1 MKNEKLL
8 KFIPILLGIVII
20 FGGAFL
26 RVHEALRNDAWYDE
40 AFTGVTIRQSW
51 AYVLDILSQD
61 RNHPPLFYAMVKIV
75 TGLTGSTDPF
85 HLRLVS
91 LFFGIA
97 TIPLGYL
104 LIQQL
109 SLAKEDKKWLGIV
122 TMTVLSFSPFFIAY
136 SAEARSYAF
145 LLFLVL
151 VAIICFIKASRNSFK
166 FSRALV
172 IWVVMLF
179 MIMLTHFL
187 SILILSG
194 FFVAFVLLKMEENKT
209 LYNSGLMKKIGVV
222 TFLGWLL
229 VTWAWSAA
237 HMEKLTEPLNL
248 GWIQKSDLSILPHT
262 IANFLFFGIHKKTFS
277 FSLFPGNIGFVI
289 LIASVIAF
297 VVVLQKSIKHKETLG
312 DVIILTSLGVVP
324 LAVAILA
331 SSFGLHIYVDR
342 YVIGS
347 GTILI
352 IWMLYVWWRI
362 ANKEIIWI
370 ICVYLALLFFVVRV
384 PLTKYSEVVAL
395 IPSDSSITTEL
406 PMDYL
411 VFKYYLPESNISVL
425 KFNYALN
432 DPYVAQAI
440 QLTENNIMPG
450 SLVIM
455 EKETKRTIPSTWQ
468 QKFETNNFRV
478 YEFK

>member
-8 KFIPILLGIVII
+8 KYIPILLGIVII

-61 RNHPPLFYAMVKIV
+61 RNHPPLFYAMVKSV
-75 TGLTGSTDPF
+75 TGLSGSTDPF

-109 SLAKEDKKWLGIV
+109 GLEKEDKKWLGIV

-151 VAIICFIKASRNSFK
+151 VAIICFIKASKNSFK
-166 FSRALV
+166 FSKALV
-172 IWVVMLF
+172 IWVVMLV
-179 MIMLTHFL
+179 MIMITHFL

-194 FFVAFVLLKMEENKT
+194 FFVAFVLLKMEENNT
-209 LYNSGLMKKIGVV
+209 LFNSGLLKRMGVV
-222 TFLGWLL
+222 TFLAWLL
-229 VTWAWSAA
+229 VTWGWSAA
-237 HMEKLTEPLNL
+237 HLEKLTEPLNL

-297 VVVLQKSIKHKETLG
+297 VVVLQKSIKNREALR
-312 DVIILTSLGVVP
+312 DVIILTSLAIVP
-324 LAVAILA
+324 LAVAVVV

-347 GTILI
+347 GTLLI

-362 ANKEIIWI
+362 AHKEILWI
-370 ICVYLALLFFVVRV
+370 MCVYFALLFFVVRV
-384 PLTKYSEVVAL
+384 PFTKYSEVVAL
-395 IPSDSSITTEL
+395 ISSDSSITTES

-411 VFKYYLPESNISVL
+411 VFKYYLPESNLSVL
-425 KFNYALN
+425 AFNYALN
-432 DPYVAQAI
+432 DPYVAEAI
-440 QLTENNIMPG
+440 QLTENTIKPG
-450 SLVIM
+450 SLVIL
-455 EKETKRTIPSTWQ
+455 EKKSKRTIPSTWQ
-468 QKFETNNFRV
+468 QKFETNDFRV
-478 YEFK
+478 YEYQ

>member
-1 MKNEKLL
+1 MTNEKLL
-8 KFIPILLGIVII
+8 KYIPILLGIVII
-20 FGGAFL
+20 FGGALL

-61 RNHPPLFYAMVKIV
+61 RNHPPLFYAMVKSV
-75 TGLTGSTDPF
+75 AGLTGSTDPF

-109 SLAKEDKKWLGIV
+109 SLEKEDKKWLGMV

-151 VAIICFIKASRNSFK
+151 VAIICFIKASKTSFT
-166 FSRALV
+166 FSKALV
-172 IWVVMLF
+172 IWVVMLI
-179 MIMLTHFL
+179 MIMMTHFL

-194 FFVAFVLLKMEENKT
+194 FFVAFALLKMEENNT
-209 LYNSGLMKKIGVV
+209 LFNSGLLKKIGVV
-222 TFLGWLL
+222 TFLAWLL
-229 VTWAWSAA
+229 VTWGWSAA
-237 HMEKLTEPLNL
+237 HLEKLTEPLNL

-277 FSLFPGNIGFVI
+277 FSLLPGNIGFVI

-297 VVVLQKSIKHKETLG
+297 VVVLQKSIKTREALR
-312 DVIILTSLGVVP
+312 DVIILTSLAIVP
-324 LAVAILA
+324 LAVAVVV

-347 GTILI
+347 GTLLI

-362 ANKEIIWI
+362 AHQEILWI
-370 ICVYLALLFFVVRV
+370 MCVYFALLFFVVRV
-384 PLTKYSEVVAL
+384 PFTKYSEVVAL
-395 IPSDSSITTEL
+395 IPSDASITTES

-411 VFKYYLPESNISVL
+411 VFKYYLPESNLSVL
-425 KFNYALN
+425 AFNYALN

-440 QLTENNIMPG
+440 QLTENMIKPG
-450 SLVIM
+450 SLVILD
-455 EKETKRTIPSTWQ
+455 KETKRTIPSTWQ
-468 QKFETNNFRV
+468 QTFETNDFRV
-478 YEFK
+478 FKYK

>member
-1 MKNEKLL
+1 MTNEKLL

-20 FGGAFL
+20 FGGALL

-61 RNHPPLFYAMVKIV
+61 RNHPPLFYAMVKSV
-75 TGLTGSTDPF
+75 AGLTGSTDPF

-109 SLAKEDKKWLGIV
+109 SLEKEDKKWLGIV

-145 LLFLVL
+145 LLFLEL
-151 VAIICFIKASRNSFK
+151 VAIICFIKASKNSFK
-166 FSRALV
+166 FSKALV
-172 IWVVMLF
+172 IWVVMLV
-179 MIMLTHFL
+179 MIMVTHFL

-194 FFVAFVLLKMEENKT
+194 FFVAFVFLKMEENNT
-209 LYNSGLMKKIGVV
+209 LFNSGLLKKIGVV
-222 TFLGWLL
+222 IFLAWLL

-237 HMEKLTEPLNL
+237 HLEKLTEPLNL

-262 IANFLFFGIHKKTFS
+262 IANFLFFGIHIKTFS
-277 FSLFPGNIGFVI
+277 FSLFPGNIGFII

-297 VVVLQKSIKHKETLG
+297 VVVLQKSIKTRETLR
-312 DVIILTSLGVVP
+312 DVIILTSLAIVP
-324 LAVAILA
+324 LAVAILV

-347 GTILI
+347 GTLLI

-362 ANKEIIWI
+362 AHKDILWI
-370 ICVYLALLFFVVRV
+370 MCVYLALLFFVVRV
-384 PLTKYSEVVAL
+384 PFTKYSEVVAL
-395 IPSDSSITTEL
+395 IPSESSITTES

-411 VFKYYLPESNISVL
+411 VFKYYLPESNLSVL
-425 KFNYALN
+425 AFNYALN

-440 QLTENNIMPG
+440 QLTENTIKPG
-450 SLVIM
+450 SLVIL
-455 EKETKRTIPSTWQ
+455 EKESKRTIPSTWQ
-468 QKFETNNFRV
+468 QKFQTHDFRV
-478 YEFK
+478 YEYN

>member
-1 MKNEKLL
+1 
-8 KFIPILLGIVII
+8 
-20 FGGAFL
+20 
-26 RVHEALRNDAWYDE
+26 
-40 AFTGVTIRQSW
+40 
-51 AYVLDILSQD
+51 
-61 RNHPPLFYAMVKIV
+61 MVKGV

-109 SLAKEDKKWLGIV
+109 SLEKEDKKWLGIV

-151 VAIICFIKASRNSFK
+151 VAIICFIKASKNSFK
-166 FSRALV
+166 FSKALV

-179 MIMLTHFL
+179 MIMITHFL

-194 FFVAFVLLKMEENKT
+194 FFVAFVLLKMEENNT
-209 LYNSGLMKKIGVV
+209 LFNSGLLKKIGVV
-222 TFLGWLL
+222 TFLAWLL

-237 HMEKLTEPLNL
+237 HLEKLTETLNL

-277 FSLFPGNIGFVI
+277 FSLLPGNIGFVI

-297 VVVLQKSIKHKETLG
+297 VVVLQKSIKKREALR
-312 DVIILTSLGVVP
+312 DVIILTSLAIVP
-324 LAVAILA
+324 LAVAVLI

-347 GTILI
+347 GTMLI

-362 ANKEIIWI
+362 AHQEIIWI
-370 ICVYLALLFFVVRV
+370 MCVYLALLFFVVRV
-384 PLTKYSEVVAL
+384 PFTKYSEAVAL
-395 IPSDSSITTEL
+395 IPSDASITTES

-411 VFKYYLPESNISVL
+411 AFKYYLPESNLSVL
-425 KFNYALN
+425 KFDYALN

-440 QLTENNIMPG
+440 QLTENTIKPG

-455 EKETKRTIPSTWQ
+455 EKESKRTIPSTWQ
-468 QKFETNNFRV
+468 QKFETNDFRV
-478 YEFK
+478 YEYK